1 MRAAPFRYVRALD
14 LDEALDALARPG
26 GRVLAGGQSLL
37 PLMHQR
43 KVRCETVVDIARI
56 PELRTMTRS
65 TEGTL
70 TIGAAVT
77 QRQVEGDLTVT
88 EGWPL
93 LSDALA
99 HVGNVTIRNR
109 GTVGGSAAHAEPAA
123 EVPSV
128 LTALD
133 ARFEVASEAGMSTIA
148 APDFFTGRNRTALHC
163 GELLVRMHLPVT
175 GRAGHAWVEFGPR
188 LDDLPYVGVAVVVRL
203 DGEGVI
209 GTLRVVVAGAG
220 DTPEDATADFASLV
234 GADPRALPEGDLGE
248 CASRTAAALGVLDS
262 PTVPAGYRRRL
273 IRALTR
279 RAVMSAADRA
289 AGRGPRHTGREGLA

>member
-43 KVRCETVVDIARI
+43 KVRCETVVDITRI
-56 PELRTMTRS
+56 PELRTTTRS

-123 EVPSV
+123 EMPSV
-128 LTALD
+128 LTALN
-133 ARFEVASEAGMSTIA
+133 ARFEVASEGGTSTIA
-148 APDFFTGRNRTALHC
+148 APDFFTGRNHTALQR
-163 GELLVRMHLPVT
+163 GQLLVRIQLPVM
-175 GRAGHAWVEFGPR
+175 GPAGHAWVEFGPR
-188 LDDLPYVGVAVVVRL
+188 LDDLPYVGVAAVVRL
-203 DGEGVI
+203 DGEGAIRTV
-209 GTLRVVVAGAG
+209 RVVVAGAG
-220 DTPEDATADFASLV
+220 DTPEDATAHFASLV
-234 GADPRALPEGDLGE
+234 GADPRALPAGDLAE
-248 CASRTAAALGVLDS
+248 CASHTAEGRAVPDS

-273 IRALTR
+273 IRALAR
-279 RAVMSAADRA
+279 RAVMAAADRA
-289 AGRGPRHTGREGLA
+289 VGRRRGDAGRDRRA